1 MGNLILASGSPYRQ
15 ELLKRIA
22 SKFQVIVPQ
31 VDEDAVKQSG
41 LSPVDVA
48 TCLARM
54 KAAAVAAD
62 HPDAVVIGSDQ
73 LVDLNGRILCKPGT
87 AERACQQLQD
97 MSGQSH
103 RLLTAV
109 CVMGPGPGQERCFL
123 QETVLWMRPLDHE
136 EISAYVSRDQ
146 PLDCAGSYRI
156 EAAGISLFEKIDTG
170 DFTAI
175 MGLPLIQLAA
185 ELRALCVRLL

>member
-22 SKFQVIVPQ
+22 SNFQVIVPQ
-31 VDEDAVKQSG
+31 VDEDSVKQSG

-48 TCLARM
+48 SCLARM

-62 HPDAVVIGSDQ
+62 YPDAVVIGSDQ
-73 LVDLNGRILCKPGT
+73 LVDLNGRILGKPGT

-109 CVMGPGPGQERCFL
+109 CVMGPGHGQDRCFL
-123 QETVLWMRPLDHE
+123 QETVLWMRPLDHQ

-185 ELRALCVRLL
+185 ELRALGVRLL